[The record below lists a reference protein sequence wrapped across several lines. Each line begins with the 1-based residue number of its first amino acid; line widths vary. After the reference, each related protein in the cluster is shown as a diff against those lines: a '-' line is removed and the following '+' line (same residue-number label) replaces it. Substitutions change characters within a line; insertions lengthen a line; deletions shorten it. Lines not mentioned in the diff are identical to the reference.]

1 MPNIDHYSL
10 SSLVSSSS
18 LLIQC
23 PATLCWSLFPSSSPG
38 APPLAAER
46 VSSGKCSGPVQMISA
61 RYHAQQK
68 QLNTNIH
75 FRFQYSTVITFS
87 RAKNLWHI
95 ICSPVWM
102 DAWSVLN
109 NACSGAALWVPE
121 LCVSER
127 GAGVYPYPLL
137 LSHWQRDGRP
147 RLHVRS
153 CLQGRGEQ
161 VSVIVRHLKHK

>member
-1 MPNIDHYSL
+1 MKCPTLTITLCPAWWAPPPYWSSVRPL
-10 SSLVSSSS
+10 SAGLCSRLRHQGRRRWLRSEYRLVS
-18 LLIQC
+18 
-23 PATLCWSLFPSSSPG
+23 A
-38 APPLAAER
+38 
-46 VSSGKCSGPVQMISA
+46 VVQ
-61 RYHAQQK
+61 
-68 QLNTNIH
+68 
-75 FRFQYSTVITFS
+75 FRWYQRVITLNRNSSILISISGFNIPLFS